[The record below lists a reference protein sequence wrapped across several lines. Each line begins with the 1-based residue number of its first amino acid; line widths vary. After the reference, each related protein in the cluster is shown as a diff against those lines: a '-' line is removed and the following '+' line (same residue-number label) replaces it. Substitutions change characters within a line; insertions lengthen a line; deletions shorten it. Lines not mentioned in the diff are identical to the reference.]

1 MERDSNTYLYD
12 IVQGCHTIRTFTR
25 HIDFARY
32 TTDLLVKSAVER
44 QFIIIGEALSRL
56 KRFDVTVY
64 NQIPHADQ
72 IVAFRHILVHG
83 YDIISDQLV
92 WQAIQFSLTELLENC
107 NNLLGDWPT
116 SM

>member
-12 IVQGCHTIRTFTR
+12 IVQGCRTICTFTQ
-25 HIDFARY
+25 HIDFETY
-32 TTDLLVKSAVER
+32 TADVLVKSAVER

-56 KRFDVTVY
+56 KRFNVAMY

-72 IVAFRHILVHG
+72 IVGFRHILVHG

-92 WQAIQFSLTELLENC
+92 WQAIQSRLTELLENC
-107 NNLLGDWPT
+107 NNLLGDCST

>member
-12 IVQGCHTIRTFTR
+12 IVQGCHTIHIFTQ
-25 HIDFARY
+25 HLDFEMY
-32 TTDLLVKSAVER
+32 TADLLVKSAVER

-56 KRFDVTVY
+56 KRFDVTMY
-64 NQIPHADQ
+64 DQISHADQ
-72 IVAFRHILVHG
+72 IVGFRHILVHG

-92 WQAIQFSLTELLENC
+92 WQAIQSSLTELLENC

-116 SM
+116 SI